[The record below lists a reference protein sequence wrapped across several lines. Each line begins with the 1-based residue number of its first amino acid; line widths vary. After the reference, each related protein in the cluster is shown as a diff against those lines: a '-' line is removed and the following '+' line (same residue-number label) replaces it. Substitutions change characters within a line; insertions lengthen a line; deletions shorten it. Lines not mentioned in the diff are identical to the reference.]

1 MFRHLFGSGCLSLFV
16 AALAGLILPNSASAI
31 GLKIDEISAVPYSE
45 ARLLHNADG
54 RPTGVIE
61 QYTAPPG
68 SALWMITY
76 RATPQWDEATEDFNF
91 DYETYG
97 FYNGDKKLTTIGD
110 MLSFGILSNY
120 VSPPGMYRP
129 EDWKEAKPSSMWRRC
144 WIIAPKD
151 LPEVTLRL
159 THVQYNE
166 DDRSAE
172 PKKTPYTATVKLA
185 GTPVPFKMDDY
196 VEVRVR
202 GVKMLDSLEIKEEYN
217 DRVPPRTLVN
227 EGGSIMQ
234 LTLQLT
240 PKKKNRLV
248 EADDERGLVFDWEP
262 AWLGLSFGRGG
273 RAICM
278 GAKDGNSISDYG
290 AEIESADGEI
300 WDSKTVALYFPVP
313 SNLRSFQVT
322 FLGQVLAEGAVE

>member
-1 MFRHLFGSGCLSLFV
+1 MCRFPGFWCASLL
-16 AALAGLILPNSASAI
+16 AILLIGWAQPDCALAI
-31 GLKIDEISAVPYSE
+31 GLKIDQITAVPYSE
-45 ARLLHNADG
+45 VRLLHSADG

-61 QYTAPPG
+61 QYTPPVG
-68 SALWMITY
+68 AALWLVTY
-76 RATPQWDEATEDFNF
+76 RATPEWDDATENFNF

-97 FYNGDKKLTTIGD
+97 FYNGETKLKTIGD
-110 MLSFGILSNY
+110 MGSFGILSTY

-129 EDWKEAKPSSMWRRC
+129 DDWKEAKPRGVWRRC

-151 LPEVTLRL
+151 LPEVTLKL

-166 DDRSAE
+166 EDRDA
-172 PKKTPYTATVKLA
+172 PPVKTPFTAMIKLA
-185 GTPVPFKMDDY
+185 GTPVPFKMEDY
-196 VEVRVR
+196 VEIRVR
-202 GVKMLDSLEIKEEYN
+202 GVKMLESLEVKEEYN

-240 PKKKNRLV
+240 PKQKNRLV
-248 EADDERGLVFDWEP
+248 EDDEERSMAFDWQP
-262 AWLGLSFGRGG
+262 SWLGLSFGRGG

-278 GAKDGNSISDYG
+278 GMKDGNSVSDYG

-313 SNLRSFQVT
+313 SNLRTFQVT
-322 FLGQVLAEGAVE
+322 FLGQVLTDGAVE